1 MFIILTSIIKPLLNI
16 KILKSKTIINMSGK
30 IQFLILFIQSL
41 LFRSSNSLEWALS
54 SPPKPHAFVSLPMQ
68 SCLENISEI
77 VSSLNQMLPQLT
89 GFIEQFHN
97 VVKEF
102 DVNVITDSFGNMSVD
117 VPADM
122 SDIQAK
128 NVSKRLG
135 IIDKLI
141 NSHGTSINDLFQK
154 G

>member
-1 MFIILTSIIKPLLNI
+1 
-16 KILKSKTIINMSGK
+16 
-30 IQFLILFIQSL
+30 
-41 LFRSSNSLEWALS
+41 
-54 SPPKPHAFVSLPMQ
+54 VQ
-68 SCLENISEI
+68 SCLENLSEI

-97 VVKEF
+97 AVKEF

-122 SDIQAK
+122 SDIQAQ

-154 G
+154 GINIENKLRVNNSNYSSILTEKIAEFKALNSSYKH